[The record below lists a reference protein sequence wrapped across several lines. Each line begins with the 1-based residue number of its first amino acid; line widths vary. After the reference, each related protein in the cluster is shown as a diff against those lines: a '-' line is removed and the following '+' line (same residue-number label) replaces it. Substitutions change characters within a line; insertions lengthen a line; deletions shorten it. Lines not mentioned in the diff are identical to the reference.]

1 MTGAAIDLA
10 PARPPRLRR
19 VRTAAGWLHVGF
31 AALIVTGVFVQVY
44 LIGAYIFGAGQ
55 RALDLHKSLGYTVH
69 GFEVVLFVVALVAW
83 LPRTDLL
90 LSLLVAVVGTAQI
103 ILAES
108 TGWTGGLHP
117 LGALIVLTLAAL
129 LGQRGLRRQRM
140 GGAAWPVTTRGSA

>member
-19 VRTAAGWLHVGF
+19 VRTAVGWLHLGF
-31 AALIVTGVFVQVY
+31 AGLIVTGVFVQVY
-44 LIGAYIFGAGQ
+44 LIGAYIFGAGE

-69 GFEVVLFVVALVAW
+69 GFEVVLLVVALVAW

-90 LSLLVAVVGTAQI
+90 LSVLVAVIGTAQI
-103 ILAES
+103 MLAGS

-117 LGALIVLTLAAL
+117 LGALVVLTLAAL

-140 GGAAWPVTTRGSA
+140 GASWPVTTRGSA